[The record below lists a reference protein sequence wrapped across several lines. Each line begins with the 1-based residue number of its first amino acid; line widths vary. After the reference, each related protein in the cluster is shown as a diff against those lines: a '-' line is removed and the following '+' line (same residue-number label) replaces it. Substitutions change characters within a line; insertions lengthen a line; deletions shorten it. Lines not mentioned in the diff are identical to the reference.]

1 MIIIPANTD
10 NYVYLCEYEKGRGFA
25 VDPSQAG
32 PVLTELENRELKL
45 THILITHGHHDH
57 TGGVGELKKRFGCEV
72 IDADSIGMKRSGSF
86 DETSV
91 QIGKLEITVIPTPG
105 HTADGVSYVVAG
117 GCGEQKEQAVFT
129 GDTLFAAGCGRV
141 FSGDYEG
148 MYGSLKRLAS
158 LEPGTLVYPGH
169 NYTVENLEF
178 AKTVEPEN
186 KNVERRL
193 EEMRKRDRRCEATVP
208 STIAEELNTNVFIR
222 AGTVEDFREL
232 RKAKDRF

>member
-10 NYVYLCEYEKGRGFA
+10 NYVYLCEYEKGRAFA

-32 PVLTELENRELKL
+32 PVVAELESRGLKL

-91 QIGKLEITVIPTPG
+91 QIGKLEITAMPTPG
-105 HTADGVSYVVAG
+105 HTADGVSYLVPASG
-117 GCGEQKEQAVFT
+117 DNRAAVFT

-141 FSGDYEG
+141 FGGDFEA
-148 MYGSLKRLAS
+148 MFKSLKRLAS
-158 LEPGTLVYPGH
+158 LEPETLVYPGH

-178 AKTVEPEN
+178 AMTIEPESADI
-186 KNVERRL
+186 RSRL
-193 EEMRKRDRRCEATVP
+193 EEMKKRDRLAKPTVP
-208 STIAEELNTNVFIR
+208 STIAGELDTNVFIR
-222 AGTVEDFREL
+222 AGSVEDFRKL